1 MRYLPTTKKYATM
14 QAKGIRISPL
24 RHAYEPM
31 RCVFYSFLLKKE
43 LPAEKVCDD
52 MR

>member
-1 MRYLPTTKKYATM
+1 M